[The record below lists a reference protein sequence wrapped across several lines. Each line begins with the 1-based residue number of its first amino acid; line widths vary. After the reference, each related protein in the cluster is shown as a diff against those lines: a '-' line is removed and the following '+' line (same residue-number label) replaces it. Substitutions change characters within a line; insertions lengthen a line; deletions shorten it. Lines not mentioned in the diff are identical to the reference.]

1 MLGKNLLESGTTSQ
15 VQNPSPSYESVWL
28 EDPDKYVPPN
38 HREQINIDT
47 VVGSNYEFQNL
58 GNQIIESEIQE
69 SEEISKSKMTSNPYA
84 NFQNYIVHQEQKYGV
99 DRTNLGT
106 TWSVPDE
113 NIEDLKIDSLF
124 NNSQAQD
131 SMKKPVG
138 DPNLPVDFNVGIKPT
153 KICSNLNAGQ
163 ENRVGEESMVIGNL
177 EWVGTTDGKKFAVD
191 SNETKVSD

>member
-38 HREQINIDT
+38 PREQINTDS
-47 VVGSNYEFQNL
+47 VVGSNYQFKNL

-69 SEEISKSKMTSNPYA
+69 SEEISKSKISSNPYA
-84 NFQNYIVHQEQKYGV
+84 NFQNYIEHQDKKYGV
-99 DRTNLGT
+99 DKTNLCT
-106 TWSVPDE
+106 TGSDLDE
-113 NIEDLKIDSLF
+113 MMGDLKIDSLF
-124 NNSQAQD
+124 NNSQAQC
-131 SMKKPVG
+131 SMKKNIG
-138 DPNLPVDFNVGIKPT
+138 DPNLPIDFNLGIKPT

-163 ENRVGEESMVIGNL
+163 ENRVGQESMVIGNL
-177 EWVGTTDGKKFAVD
+177 EWVGTTDGKKFAVE

>member
-15 VQNPSPSYESVWL
+15 IQNQSPSYESVWL

-47 VVGSNYEFQNL
+47 VVGNNYEFKNL

-69 SEEISKSKMTSNPYA
+69 SEEISKSRMTSNPYA
-84 NFQNYIVHQEQKYGV
+84 NFQNYIEDQDKKYGV
-99 DRTNLGT
+99 DRTNLCT

-124 NNSQAQD
+124 NNSQAQY

-138 DPNLPVDFNVGIKPT
+138 DPNLPVDFNAGIKPT

-163 ENRVGEESMVIGNL
+163 ENRVGQESMVIGNL

>member
-15 VQNPSPSYESVWL
+15 VHNPSPSYESVWL
-28 EDPDKYVPPN
+28 EDPDIYVPPN
-38 HREQINIDT
+38 HREQINTDT
-47 VVGSNYEFQNL
+47 VVGSNYEFKNL

-84 NFQNYIVHQEQKYGV
+84 NFQNYIEDQDKKYGV
-99 DRTNLGT
+99 DRTNLCT
-106 TWSVPDE
+106 TGSVPDE
-113 NIEDLKIDSLF
+113 MIQDVKIDSLF
-124 NNSQAQD
+124 NNSQAQC

-138 DPNLPVDFNVGIKPT
+138 DPNLPIDFNVGIKPT

-163 ENRVGEESMVIGNL
+163 ENRVGQESMVLGNL

-191 SNETKVSD
+191 SNETKISD